1 MDNAKLK
8 KILSA
13 IAVVV
18 LILIVLYNSGLFGG
32 GDDSAPDIPDQ
43 TQSGNGGAQN
53 QADTQTDNQSSNI
66 NTQGNNGG
74 AQTQVGTQA
83 DNPISSSEIQPSQV
97 AQSDV
102 NVQNAG
108 TGHDTEVS
116 QNTETGQ
123 NTGTGNS
130 TAAGQNT
137 ETSPEYVRYYFR
149 NDKLLTQHYEKHG
162 IEMGFDSKESYEK
175 AASDVINNPAALHK
189 LEAEDG
195 DHVYYVE
202 DTNEFAILSTDGYLR
217 TYFLPSAGKAY
228 FDRQ

>member
-1 MDNAKLK
+1 MDNAKLR
-8 KILSA
+8 KILSV

-32 GDDSAPDIPDQ
+32 GDAAPDIPDQ
-43 TQSGNGGAQN
+43 TQSSNGDAQTQADAQN
-53 QADTQTDNQSSNI
+53 DNQSSN
-66 NTQGNNGG
+66 G
-74 AQTQVGTQA
+74 
-83 DNPISSSEIQPSQV
+83 EQPSQV

-108 TGHDTEVS
+108 TGQNTETD
-116 QNTETGQ
+116 QTTETGQ
-123 NTGTGNS
+123 NTGNDQD

-137 ETSPEYVRYYFR
+137 ETSPEYVDYHFR